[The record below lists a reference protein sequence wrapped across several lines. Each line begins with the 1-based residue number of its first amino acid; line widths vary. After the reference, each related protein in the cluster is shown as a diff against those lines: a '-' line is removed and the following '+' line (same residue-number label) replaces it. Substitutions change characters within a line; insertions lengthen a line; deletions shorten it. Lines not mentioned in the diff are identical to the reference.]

1 MTVNRTM
8 LAAVAI
14 VLASMLVAC
23 RRSAQPEPTV
33 SVKES
38 RRAIERFD
46 DGVVRVVV
54 VGDSLAYGTGDES
67 RKGISGRLE
76 EELRRRGLMSVEV
89 LNLGVNGATTNSVA
103 ERLKKQETRG
113 PISTA
118 DAIVLSA
125 GANDLFERRGAQEE
139 ILKSPF
145 VVAERILVRL
155 ESIVTELRRLNPD
168 AHIFLLGGYNPVP
181 KHSDSVLIDQYL
193 DIWDQTLASRFER
206 DPRISVVRLSDI
218 INGPERLSRLDH
230 FHPGGAAYA
239 EAAKRIASKLLQKA
253 A

>member
-1 MTVNRTM
+1 MRRNIIPA
-8 LAAVAI
+8 LA
-14 VLASMLVAC
+14 VLMALAGC
-23 RRSAQPEPTV
+23 RRAVQPETTATM
-33 SVKES
+33 KEPK
-38 RRAIERFD
+38 RTIERPD
-46 DGVVRVVV
+46 DGVLRVVV

-76 EELRRRGLMSVEV
+76 EELRRRGLTSVEV

-103 ERLKKQETRG
+103 ERLKKQQTRG
-113 PISTA
+113 PITTA

-125 GANDLFERRGAQEE
+125 GANDLFERSGAQEE

-181 KHSDSVLIDQYL
+181 RHSYSFLIERYV
-193 DIWDQTLASRFER
+193 DIWDSTLAARFER
-206 DPRISVVRLSDI
+206 DPRISVVRMSDI
-218 INGPERLSRLDH
+218 ISGPERLSRLDH
-230 FHPGGAAYA
+230 FHPGGAAYDK
-239 EAAKRIASKLLQKA
+239 AAKRIASKLLQKA